1 MMQCVVIADDLT
13 GANATG
19 VLLTKVNLTTYTV
32 MNEERIS
39 LENLSSCDCVVYPT
53 DSRSV
58 EPDIAYNR
66 VFNVASILKS
76 DDVKLYSKRI
86 DSTLRGNL
94 GSETDAILDALG
106 DDRVAMVVPCF
117 PASGRVLVGGY
128 LLVNGLPLHKTE
140 AAADPKNPIKTSK
153 AQELF
158 VAQSR
163 YPVQSITMNDLTQGE
178 AHVIAR
184 IKELHDN
191 GVRTILFDS
200 VTQEDIDLC
209 ADAVI
214 ASGVPFVAVDPGVFT
229 ATVARKRIVPITQQ
243 VSRRI
248 LVAVGSVNAVTRVQ
262 VEQFL
267 LSQPVHN
274 VYIEVGELLE
284 SEQRRS
290 AEIRRVADEVLQAQA
305 DFEVCSI
312 IGSGIIPERRVPFEP
327 YMQRYGCTA
336 NALSQRINDAIAE
349 LCDIIITA
357 DNRFGGL
364 YSCGGDITVAV
375 CRRFEAVG
383 LRLLSEVVPLA
394 AFGEL
399 MGGRYDGLK
408 IVTKGGMVGDQNAL
422 VTCVHYLKEKLYI

>member
-39 LENLSSCDCVVYPT
+39 LDNLSSCDCVVYPT

-58 EPDIAYNR
+58 EPEIAYNR
-66 VFNVASILKS
+66 VFNVAGILKA
-76 DDVKLYSKRI
+76 DEVKLYSKRI

-153 AQELF
+153 AQDLYL
-158 VAQSR
+158 AQSR
-163 YPVQSITMNDLTQGE
+163 YPVQSITMTDLTQGE
-178 AHVIAR
+178 EHVISR
-184 IKELHDN
+184 IKELRDR
-191 GVRTILFDS
+191 GVRIILFDS

-229 ATVARKRIVPITQQ
+229 ATVARKTIVPAAQQ
-243 VSRRI
+243 ASRRI

-284 SEQRRS
+284 SDQRRN
-290 AEIRRVADEVLQAQA
+290 AEIRRVADEILQA
-305 DFEVCSI
+305 DGFEVCSI
-312 IGSGIIPERRVPFEP
+312 IGSGINPERRVPFEP
-327 YMQRYGCTA
+327 YMQRYGCSS
-336 NALSQRINDAIAE
+336 NDLSERINDAIAE
-349 LCDIIITA
+349 LCDSIITA
-357 DNRFGGL
+357 DSRFGGL

-399 MGGRYDGLK
+399 MGGRYEGLK
-408 IVTKGGMVGDQNAL
+408 IITKGGMVGDQNAL